1 MVRLAVEE
9 QFDELTELLRAN
21 GFVIPGRTVT
31 DKEIADYLR
40 PFTDPIQTESF
51 HFTRAWLQKAAGTA
65 TDFNSAQFRTARALN
80 LPAEYLMIF
89 RVLLGSVGICA
100 QLDAYAP
107 YMEILTRWLPGF
119 AEPVLDETGSAE

>member
-1 MVRLAVEE
+1 
-9 QFDELTELLRAN
+9 
-21 GFVIPGRTVT
+21 
-31 DKEIADYLR
+31 
-40 PFTDPIQTESF
+40 
-51 HFTRAWLQKAAGTA
+51 
-65 TDFNSAQFRTARALN
+65 
-80 LPAEYLMIF
+80 LMIF